1 MRKLAIACVS
11 VAAAVFLSFYLF
23 PLKLILPLA
32 LLCAAAAVILL
43 PFRQRGDAAER
54 AFLCALGA
62 AVGFGAYSLHW
73 NTTMR
78 YAEQWDGTEQTMT
91 ACVMEMPTE
100 GGYYTRIHVQRT
112 ESPKLD
118 MMLYDYGEER
128 PELRPGDILRA
139 DVKLRRADLFHG
151 ERNNSYISKDI
162 YLTGTLKSME
172 RYGSSRITIPPMPA
186 RTASGC

>member
-91 ACVMEMPTE
+91 ACVME
-100 GGYYTRIHVQRT
+100 R
-112 ESPKLD
+112 S
-118 MMLYDYGEER
+118 
-128 PELRPGDILRA
+128 
-139 DVKLRRADLFHG
+139 
-151 ERNNSYISKDI
+151 
-162 YLTGTLKSME
+162 
-172 RYGSSRITIPPMPA
+172 SSRNSFAPGMGSIFAMVAWISFRPRPCCLRMSM
-186 RTASGC
+186 RWCMSLS